1 MVNGTTTMVRTPLSS
16 SESHPLI
23 RTDSSVS
30 KVSDPAQVVT
40 TAAYLL
46 FYRRRSSK
54 PLGGHRFADII
65 DKFDGESEEEQSDD
79 SGEGKRLGG
88 SSTLTGSLNQKLG
101 ASMSRPRPER
111 LATTTTV
118 TALEGSDD
126 DELPAYNEGS
136 GGQVIH
142 NSIEDEGL
150 GGMGGEN
157 HPFNGTQDWS
167 FELIN
172 TANGKGATGSDFG
185 SDDAQPD
192 LSDRDKDTEMTSAAQ
207 DDEAYTGAE
216 SPPAADAMAQDAL
229 AKVQNQAWEQQ
240 GIISVPVTGGSD
252 SSSTKVEEIRLD
264 GDAV

>member
-1 MVNGTTTMVRTPLSS
+1 MP
-16 SESHPLI
+16 HPLI
-23 RTDSSVS
+23 STDSSVS

-65 DKFDGESEEEQSDD
+65 DQFDNESGEEQSDD

-88 SSTLTGSLNQKLG
+88 SSSLTGSLNQKLG
-101 ASMSRPRPER
+101 AGTTRPRPDR

-126 DELPAYNEGS
+126 DELPAYDEEN

-150 GGMGGEN
+150 GGMGDEN
-157 HPFNGTQDWS
+157 RPFNGTQDWS

-172 TANGKGATGSDFG
+172 TANGKGAAGSEFG
-185 SDDAQPD
+185 SDDVQPD
-192 LSDRDKDTEMTSAAQ
+192 LSDGDRDMEMTSAGQ
-207 DDEAYTGAE
+207 DDEGFNSAE
-216 SPPAADAMAQDAL
+216 PPPAADAMAQDTL
-229 AKVQNQAWEQQ
+229 AQVRNQAWERQ

-264 GDAV
+264 GDVV